1 MSKDLRKEIIPV
13 LDEFAS
19 LMKQKRDNIR
29 SRSYEKARDTL
40 IGLKQP
46 ITKVEDFKSVKNIGD
61 AMYKKIT
68 EFLSTGEIASLNRLR
83 ETVRDIPES
92 LFSKIYGIGP
102 VKEKQLIA
110 SGVNTIEELRN
121 RQDELLNNVQKIGL
135 KYYEDIL
142 EKIPRAEIDSY
153 NALFK
158 KTFQKVKKDMN
169 DQY

>member
-1 MSKDLRKEIIPV
+1 MSNDLRKEIIPV

-68 EFLSTGEIASLNRLR
+68 EFLNTGEIA
-83 ETVRDIPES
+83 
-92 LFSKIYGIGP
+92 
-102 VKEKQLIA
+102 
-110 SGVNTIEELRN
+110 
-121 RQDELLNNVQKIGL
+121 
-135 KYYEDIL
+135 
-142 EKIPRAEIDSY
+142 
-153 NALFK
+153 
-158 KTFQKVKKDMN
+158 
-169 DQY
+169 